1 MALPR
6 FDEIVNYGEP
16 LYRLK
21 SSRKA
26 RARPHEAAADVAAA
40 ADAISLNYL
49 RPLFALKYKLSR
61 NTNG

>member
-26 RARPHEAAADVAAA
+26 RARPHDAAAVVAAAA

-49 RPLFALKYKLSR
+49 RPLFALKYKLS
-61 NTNG
+61 